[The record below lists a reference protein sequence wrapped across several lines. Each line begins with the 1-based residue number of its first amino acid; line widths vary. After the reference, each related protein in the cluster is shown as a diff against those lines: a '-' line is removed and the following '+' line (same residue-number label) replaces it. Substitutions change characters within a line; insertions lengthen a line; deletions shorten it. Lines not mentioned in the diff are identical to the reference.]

1 MLTFYKHIVK
11 MFQKKAKITILIFM
25 KKSNN
30 NNIILG
36 FGFSLCNKQNK
47 MDNLTRV
54 GSVNGLL
61 VNGLWYGI
69 GRCVPYLIQAAK
81 LLLAAALGDY
91 RPEVSLE
98 PSKLSL
104 SSNLFS
110 PEKLLMT
117 GDDYLFRFKLALLFL
132 LSSLGTY

>member
-1 MLTFYKHIVK
+1 M
-11 MFQKKAKITILIFM
+11 
-25 KKSNN
+25 N
-30 NNIILG
+30 
-36 FGFSLCNKQNK
+36 SLQ
-47 MDNLTRV
+47 MDNLTKV
-54 GSVNGLL
+54 GSVNSLML

-117 GDDYLFRFKLALLFL
+117 GDDYLFRFKLALFL
-132 LSSLGTY
+132 LSSLGT

>member
-1 MLTFYKHIVK
+1 
-11 MFQKKAKITILIFM
+11 
-25 KKSNN
+25 
-30 NNIILG
+30 
-36 FGFSLCNKQNK
+36 
-47 MDNLTRV
+47 MDNLTKV
-54 GSVNGLL
+54 ESVNGLL

-117 GDDYLFRFKLALLFL
+117 GDDYLFRFKLALFFIELTRYIIMDTNI
-132 LSSLGTY
+132 SY

>member
-1 MLTFYKHIVK
+1 
-11 MFQKKAKITILIFM
+11 
-25 KKSNN
+25 
-30 NNIILG
+30 
-36 FGFSLCNKQNK
+36 
-47 MDNLTRV
+47 MD
-54 GSVNGLL
+54 
-61 VNGLWYGI
+61 GI

-117 GDDYLFRFKLALLFL
+117 GDDYLFRFKLALFFYEAYSVSMNTKVASQMPTLFHYFDVIPAPRYNDL
-132 LSSLGTY
+132 ISQKR

>member
-1 MLTFYKHIVK
+1 MIET
-11 MFQKKAKITILIFM
+11 QEQT
-25 KKSNN
+25 
-30 NNIILG
+30 
-36 FGFSLCNKQNK
+36 NKQTQSSTK
-47 MDNLTRV
+47 V

-117 GDDYLFRFKLALLFL
+117 GDDYLFRFKLALFFIELT
-132 LSSLGTY
+132 LGT

>member
-1 MLTFYKHIVK
+1 MNPK
-11 MFQKKAKITILIFM
+11 
-25 KKSNN
+25 
-30 NNIILG
+30 
-36 FGFSLCNKQNK
+36 NKQTNK
-47 MDNLTRV
+47 QTQSSTKV

-117 GDDYLFRFKLALLFL
+117 GDDYLFRFKLALFFIELTRPVHDN
-132 LSSLGTY
+132 GH